1 MTWANRQ
8 HPLEKMIELV
18 APIPLAAA
26 VAWAGTKVG
35 FSGFE
40 ASAAAVA
47 ALMAGL
53 AAMRAGW
60 TRAVQEHGFEPAMY
74 VTAENELGELL
85 LEEKDSVLILD
96 DPLVEAP
103 TDSRVVRL
111 FAKPEPTPGELV
123 ERISD
128 FLGEGKP
135 QRVTNDLPHD
145 AGTADASTALH
156 AALANI
162 RASLR

>member
-1 MTWANRQ
+1 
-8 HPLEKMIELV
+8 
-18 APIPLAAA
+18 
-26 VAWAGTKVG
+26 
-35 FSGFE
+35 
-40 ASAAAVA
+40 
-47 ALMAGL
+47 
-53 AAMRAGW
+53 MRAGG

-74 VTAENELGELL
+74 VTAEHGLGELL

-135 QRVTNDLPHD
+135 AFVRHVLAGLAAARGETLEEIVRVTTLN
-145 AGTADASTALH
+145 ARRIFRSW
-156 AALANI
+156 
-162 RASLR
+162 